1 MLSQIT
7 SFKLSND
14 DEFVAAAG
22 IYFANTGARPTG
34 ERRADMNHA
43 QWRGISI
50 VNAIAGPTQTCI
62 PIAIG
67 IGIGLGEF
75 AWLFRFYPNLEPV
88 FQHFRQV
95 RRCNLHT

>member
-34 ERRADMNHA
+34 EQRADMNRA
-43 QWRGISI
+43 MAR
-50 VNAIAGPTQTCI
+50 
-62 PIAIG
+62 
-67 IGIGLGEF
+67 
-75 AWLFRFYPNLEPV
+75 
-88 FQHFRQV
+88 HFKR
-95 RRCNLHT
+95 

>member
-34 ERRADMNHA
+34 ERRADMNRA

-50 VNAIAGPTQTCI
+50 VNAITGPTQTCI
-62 PIAIG
+62 PIAVG
-67 IGIGLGEF
+67 IGFGGIRVAVPFLPQSGTRIPTFPSDAPL
-75 AWLFRFYPNLEPV
+75 
-88 FQHFRQV
+88 
-95 RRCNLHT
+95 